1 MNILSKLKASYK
13 KENKK
18 RLVWGLH
25 PMAILADMAAWKQV
39 FRIHDDNP
47 DRTSCRPISIKIL
60 HCVAEKKRTA
70 CFIKSKALGLHAKR
84 MGRLIRTSR
93 CALDWLRRTSYA
105 MEMIKRAYHF
115 SFGLS
120 AGLKGWK
127 GFWLQCGQWAGPAVA
142 DIHIV
147 SPYSCWVFTWRGG
160 GCVKIMLSRLTARNP
175 TNPPKSNK
183 S

>member
-1 MNILSKLKASYK
+1 MAERIIEENRTNLFKYYKSYKRKRSQKVKIKKRDESMGGALWKEFCLNILSKLKASYK
-13 KENKK
+13 KKNKK

-70 CFIKSKALGLHAKR
+70 CFIKSKALGLNLGHADED
-84 MGRLIRTSR
+84 LRTSR

-127 GFWLQCGQWAGPAVA
+127 GFLALQMR
-142 DIHIV
+142 
-147 SPYSCWVFTWRGG
+147 F
-160 GCVKIMLSRLTARNP
+160 
-175 TNPPKSNK
+175 
-183 S
+183 

>member
-70 CFIKSKALGLHAKR
+70 CFIKSKALGLHAMRTDKEHRAACWMERMKR
-84 MGRLIRTSR
+84 IFIAMWTVGRSR
-93 CALDWLRRTSYA
+93 YCGHTYSKSLQL
-105 MEMIKRAYHF
+105 
-115 SFGLS
+115 L
-120 AGLKGWK
+120 
-127 GFWLQCGQWAGPAVA
+127 GFHLA
-142 DIHIV
+142 
-147 SPYSCWVFTWRGG
+147 GG